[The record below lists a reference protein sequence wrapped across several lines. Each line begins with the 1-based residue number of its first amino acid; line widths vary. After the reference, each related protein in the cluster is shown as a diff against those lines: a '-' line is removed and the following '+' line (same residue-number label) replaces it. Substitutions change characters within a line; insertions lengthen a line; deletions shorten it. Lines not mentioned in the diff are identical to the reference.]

1 MVKFSALDYRVD
13 GNVAILTC
21 ENLPVN
27 QLSINLRNGLLQG
40 VNAANSDPKVEA
52 IVLIGGGRSFI
63 AGADIKEFQN
73 GDFYR
78 GPSLDTICAAFEQ
91 SKIPIIAAIH
101 GYALGGGLETAMV
114 CHYRLGSSLCKV
126 GQPEVTIG
134 LIPGGGGTQRL
145 PRLCGPML
153 AAELCSSGKMVKAA
167 KALECG
173 ILDRVVT
180 CSKADEYKTL
190 LDAAIRYAQEVKDK
204 PLAPRV
210 VGNMPCEKMDEF
222 FINQLMQNIKKKAR
236 NLEAPLKN
244 IEAVLAAT
252 KLPFRE
258 GLEEEQ
264 RIFKERMV
272 SSQAKALQHVF
283 FAQRAS
289 SKVPGIDTK
298 TAVEVK
304 SVGIIGCGTMGGGIA
319 MCYAQKG
326 IPVVVLE
333 IKQEYI
339 DRGMKVIQ
347 KNWMRGVKKGRMTKK
362 QVKSLM
368 GLIKPTLYYED
379 LSDVD
384 LVIEAAFE
392 SMDIKKKV
400 FQMLD
405 KHCKPSCILASNTS
419 TLNIDTIASF
429 TSRPDKVV
437 GMHFFSPANVM
448 KLLENIR
455 GAKSSPSTLATA
467 MKMGKILKKVP
478 VMVGNCHGFVGNRLF
493 APYQF
498 EAATLI
504 LEGASPSQVDQA
516 LYKFGMA
523 MGPIATVDLVGLDV
537 QMKVRKAKGIFY
549 PEKRPE
555 GMVYPFNVQEG
566 LIRMNRLG
574 QKTGKGIYD
583 YEGRKRVP
591 SELVASMFAEERKK
605 LGVQQVKMSDQYIV
619 ERCLFP
625 LINEG
630 LMCLEDGIA
639 MRPLDIDVIW
649 IFGYG
654 FPNYR
659 GGPMHWA
666 DSVGMRKIR
675 DTMREW
681 GRDKP
686 KQQQYHPCKLLN
698 HLADKNISLADYTH
712 KQANLKSKL

>member
-1 MVKFSALDYRVD
+1 MVKFSACDYRIV
-13 GNVAILTC
+13 GNVAVLTC

-27 QLSINLRNGLLQG
+27 QLSIKLRNGLLSG
-40 VNAANSDPKVEA
+40 VNAACSDQQVKA
-52 IVLIGGGRSFI
+52 MVLIGGGRSFI

-78 GPSLDTICAAFEQ
+78 GAQLNTIITAFEE
-91 SKIPIIAAIH
+91 SSIPIIAAIH
-101 GYALGGGLETAMV
+101 GYALGGGLEMAMA

-126 GQPEVTIG
+126 GQPEVLIG
-134 LIPGGGGTQRL
+134 LIPGAGGTQRL

-153 AAELCSSGKMVKAA
+153 AAELCSSGKQVNAA

-173 ILDRVVT
+173 ILDKMVT
-180 CSKADEYKTL
+180 CKKADEYNIL
-190 LDAAIRYAQEVKDK
+190 LKAAITYAKEVMDK

-210 VGNMPCEKMDEF
+210 VGNMPCEKMDDF
-222 FINQLMQNIKKKAR
+222 FVNQLRQKIKKKAR
-236 NLEAPLKN
+236 NMNAPQAN

-258 GLEEEQ
+258 GLKEEQ
-264 RIFKERMV
+264 RIFQNLMV
-272 SSQAKALQHVF
+272 SSEAKALQHVF
-283 FAQRAS
+283 FAQRAC

-298 TAVEVK
+298 IAAKVK
-304 SVGIIGCGTMGGGIA
+304 SIGIIGCGTMGGGIA
-319 MCYAQKG
+319 MCYVQKG
-326 IPVVVLE
+326 IPVTILE

-339 DRGMKVIQ
+339 DRGMKVIHG
-347 KNWMRGVKKGRMTKK
+347 NWMRGVKKGRMTKK
-362 QVKSLM
+362 QVQGLM
-368 GLIKPTLYYED
+368 ELIKPTLHYED

-429 TSRPDKVV
+429 TSRPDKVC

-467 MKMGKILKKVP
+467 MQMGKILKKVP

-504 LEGASPSQVDQA
+504 LEGASPIQVDRA

-523 MGPIATVDLVGLDV
+523 MGPIATVDLVGLDI
-537 QMKVRKAKGIFY
+537 QMKIRKAKGLFY

-555 GMVYPFNVQEG
+555 GMVYPFNVQER

-574 QKTGKGIYD
+574 QKTGKGIYE
-583 YEGRKRVP
+583 YEGRKRVS
-591 SELVASMFAEERKK
+591 SEMVESMFADEREK
-605 LGVQQVKMSDQYIV
+605 LGVRQVKHSDQDIV

-630 LMCLEDGIA
+630 LKCLEEGIA

-666 DSVGMRKIR
+666 DTVGMRKIR
-675 DTMREW
+675 DYMRKW
-681 GRDKP
+681 GGDRP
-686 KQQQYHPCKLLN
+686 NQQQYHPCKLLD
-698 HLADKNISLADYTH
+698 HLADENISLAEYMY
-712 KQANLKSKL
+712 KQVKSKL